1 MHWRFGLQGNALKKG
16 GSDKIMKAGS
26 DLINGLIH
34 WRIRCMMSEFDGIV
48 WKGEEIKRENVV
60 AKSCP
65 RGPVLEDLLSLA
77 LSSQL
82 SAYHEIFFFVWLYVV
97 HYDVEVL
104 P

>member
-1 MHWRFGLQGNALKKG
+1 
-16 GSDKIMKAGS
+16 
-26 DLINGLIH
+26 
-34 WRIRCMMSEFDGIV
+34 MMSEFDGIV

-82 SAYHEIFFFVWLYVV
+82 SAYHEIFFFV
-97 HYDVEVL
+97 
-104 P
+104 